1 VLGDP
6 LQLQGLLPDFLSL
19 LLRYKQ
25 EESTI
30 NFQDSYKKLLV
41 QFHAKET
48 EANDSLLDS
57 KDDIKLV
64 TEYISFWAVYWVELF
79 GKAHIDYIVSA
90 TSWRGSGYIQ
100 VSDGLTMYIIC
111 FHALLWSTTKS
122 LPTSTPPNDI
132 ECISGSQP
140 KKICQQP
147 IAPGHMSP
155 PWPKGQHNEV
165 KLPLNY

>member
-30 NFQDSYKKLLV
+30 NFQDSYKKLIV
-41 QFHAKET
+41 QFHPKET

-64 TEYISFWAVYWVELF
+64 TEYISF
-79 GKAHIDYIVSA
+79 
-90 TSWRGSGYIQ
+90 
-100 VSDGLTMYIIC
+100 
-111 FHALLWSTTKS
+111 
-122 LPTSTPPNDI
+122 
-132 ECISGSQP
+132 
-140 KKICQQP
+140 
-147 IAPGHMSP
+147 
-155 PWPKGQHNEV
+155 
-165 KLPLNY
+165 